1 MPVSPS
7 DVTVLDDFSDN
18 RITLTTC
25 NPEYSSTQ
33 RLIVVGELDQPKPPV
48 AAKVKPHAYQIVNAQ
63 TASLAWSLFPV
74 VVLEM
79 GVLLLLGLSNRRF
92 SAWYGGAARWLI
104 LVPLWGVALYA
115 LFGTLSAFLP
125 SSL

>member
-1 MPVSPS
+1 MAASKVVYLRSRLRMKGVFS
-7 DVTVLDDFSDN
+7 MNRAFATRRIARIGFAAVLLS
-18 RITLTTC
+18 L
-25 NPEYSSTQ
+25 
-33 RLIVVGELDQPKPPV
+33 VAGLDI
-48 AAKVKPHAYQIVNAQ
+48 ANAQ
-63 TASLAWSLFPV
+63 TASLDWSLFPV
-74 VVLEM
+74 VVLET

-92 SAWYGGAARWLI
+92 SAWYGGAARWII